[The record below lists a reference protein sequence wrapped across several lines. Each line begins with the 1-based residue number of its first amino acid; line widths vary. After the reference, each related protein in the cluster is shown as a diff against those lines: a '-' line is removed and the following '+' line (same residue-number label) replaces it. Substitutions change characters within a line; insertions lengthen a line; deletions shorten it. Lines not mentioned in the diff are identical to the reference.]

1 MVVVLFLLYI
11 TINNYY
17 YYHYHYHCTCN
28 NFFLFFSP
36 RCSSQENLLP
46 KPQPPLSPGW
56 TYGKK
61 SPNHSIGK
69 LGQRFENLIFFNVRC
84 LDDLFFYR
92 SIYLCVRFDFL
103 VDIAQFSTIR
113 KIVTFL
119 SLSQVQ
125 WYWEWYTKTSINYL
139 LETNQRTVPWTIQ
152 GLPAIWIIRIFHI
165 FEYINA

>member
-1 MVVVLFLLYI
+1 M
-11 TINNYY
+11 
-17 YYHYHYHCTCN
+17 
-28 NFFLFFSP
+28 
-36 RCSSQENLLP
+36 
-46 KPQPPLSPGW
+46 
-56 TYGKK
+56 
-61 SPNHSIGK
+61 
-69 LGQRFENLIFFNVRC
+69 RC

-165 FEYINA
+165 FEYINAWLIPSSWNWRVLILLGSVHLKFNNSDFNCSEIGKSTPWLWLPQ